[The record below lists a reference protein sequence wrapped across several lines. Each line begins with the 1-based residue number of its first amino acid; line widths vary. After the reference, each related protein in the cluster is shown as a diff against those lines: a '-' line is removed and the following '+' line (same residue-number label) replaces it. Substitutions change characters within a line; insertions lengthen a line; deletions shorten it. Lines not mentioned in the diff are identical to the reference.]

1 MYTPASFVSVRSYA
15 VQLEGDDAIIGRVET
30 GVFVAV
36 PREALEILE
45 NLAQG
50 KSVGETANC
59 YERKHGEA
67 PDLND
72 FLTLMEGNGIVKP
85 FAAEDRVSGLSEVK
99 ALEQSHKRY
108 HFSDFPQCWARRIFS
123 RPVLTACCLLI
134 AAALSAAGLQPELA
148 PRASDLY
155 FPDHRTLSWTILLI
169 AVYATIFVHELGHL
183 TAARA
188 VGINSRMG
196 IGNRLWYLVAETD
209 LTGLWAIPKKQRY
222 LPLLAGILI
231 DAVSGAL
238 IVLFLATQ
246 HRYGGLVP
254 IGWTRVLR
262 AIAFTYVMRI
272 FWQCFLFI
280 RTDLYYVIAT
290 CFGCRNLMNDTQ
302 AFLRNQL
309 SHLFPR
315 IRIAD
320 LSAIPIQEY
329 RVIRGYALVWVAG
342 RIAAFIL
349 LFTITIPV
357 AAGYI
362 RNLAGV
368 FRLGYSANPSN
379 FVDAFLLASYFL
391 IPLAVGFALW
401 INSMVHRERI

>member
-1 MYTPASFVSVRSYA
+1 MYTPASFVIVRPYA

-30 GVFVAV
+30 GIFVAV
-36 PREALEILE
+36 PREALEVLE
-45 NLAQG
+45 DLSQG
-50 KSVGETANC
+50 KTVGETANC
-59 YERKHGEA
+59 YAHKHGEV

-72 FLTLMEGNGIVKP
+72 FLTLMERNGIVKP
-85 FAAEDRVSGLSEVK
+85 FAAEDKNAVRREVK
-99 ALEQSHKRY
+99 TLEPSNKRY
-108 HFSDFPQCWARRIFS
+108 HFSEFPQYWAKRIFS
-123 RPVLTACCLLI
+123 GPVLTACFLLI
-134 AAALSAAGLQPELA
+134 ASASLAAGLQPELA

-169 AVYATIFVHELGHL
+169 AVYTTILVHELGHL
-183 TAARA
+183 VAARA

-231 DAVSGAL
+231 DAASGAL

-246 HRYGGLVP
+246 HRYGDLVP

-290 CFGCRNLMNDTQ
+290 IFGCRNLMNDTQ

-309 SHLFPR
+309 SFLFPR
-315 IRIAD
+315 IPAVD
-320 LSAIPIQEY
+320 QSAIPIQEY
-329 RVIRGYALVWVAG
+329 RVIRCYALLWVAG

-357 AAGYI
+357 ATGYI

-368 FRLGYSANPSN
+368 FKLGYSTNPSN
-379 FVDAFLLASYFL
+379 FLDAFLLASYFL
-391 IPLAVGFALW
+391 IPLVTGFVLW
-401 INSMVHRERI
+401 INGMVHRERI